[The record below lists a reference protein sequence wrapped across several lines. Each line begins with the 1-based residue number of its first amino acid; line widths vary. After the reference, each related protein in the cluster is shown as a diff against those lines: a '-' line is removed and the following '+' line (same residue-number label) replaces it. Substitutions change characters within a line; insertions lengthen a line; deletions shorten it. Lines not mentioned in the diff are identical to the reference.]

1 MLVKDVHHTA
11 SKGVQRR
18 SSRTTG
24 RGGYG
29 GGESSRGGRGVGRG
43 VGGESATDQD
53 VWMTATMQLVTD
65 LCARFGEAKG
75 HESPSVEGDAAQQI
89 TSRPGGIPVQLHK
102 NATIEAEYHIRWPQ
116 DAASKLSG
124 VDIAPLELHY
134 VRVSAE
140 QNTRLV
146 PSHYRRRV
154 PNLREEMDGSITWY
168 DGFERDREKHIARS
182 VDIRID
188 GIEDGS
194 RSAGSGSGPL
204 TIEILT
210 VEIPDMRSRPATSEP
225 AAPEGNTTASATP

>member
-1 MLVKDVHHTA
+1 
-11 SKGVQRR
+11 
-18 SSRTTG
+18 
-24 RGGYG
+24 
-29 GGESSRGGRGVGRG
+29 
-43 VGGESATDQD
+43 
-53 VWMTATMQLVTD
+53 MTATMQLVTD

-75 HESPSVEGDAAQQI
+75 HESTSVEGAAAQPRP
-89 TSRPGGIPVQLHK
+89 SRPGGIPVQLHK

-134 VRVSAE
+134 VRVSAD

-154 PNLREEMDGSITWY
+154 PNVREEMDGSITWY
-168 DGFERDREKHIARS
+168 DGFERDREKRIARS
-182 VDIRID
+182 IDIRID
-188 GIEDGS
+188 GIEDSS

-210 VEIPDMRSRPATSEP
+210 VEIPDMRPRPATSEP
-225 AAPEGNTTASATP
+225 AAPEGNTTASAP